1 MNSPTKPLVP
11 GRPELAIA
19 NNTKNTANHGITLAT
34 PP

>member
-11 GRPELAIA
+11 GRPQLAIE
-19 NNTKNTANHGITLAT
+19 NSTKNAANHGIVLAT

>member
-11 GRPELAIA
+11 GRPELAM
-19 NNTKNTANHGITLAT
+19 KNSTAKVANHGMVLAT

>member
-1 MNSPTKPLVP
+1 MNSPTKPEVP

-19 NNTKNTANHGITLAT
+19 NSTTNAANHGITLTT